1 MTWLVLLFY
10 SEYYLLCSGQS
21 AAGSPRA
28 GHNSRASDEGFRR
41 LREALHG
48 SHTGA
53 SLRSLQ
59 GSIDDFSINLFEATI
74 LPIWKMWER
83 AFACFTVPVLNCNIS
98 CKCRN
103 ACEREWL
110 YQLWAAA
117 VRHCATVKSQS
128 SVLHPLDTHVP
139 IIPAWHA
146 LPWCCKVW
154 SSWSIL
160 SNHESAS
167 DWDWDLKTSADQIS
181 WCRPGRAVGVVPGS
195 LSGEARGGGLAWT
208 VQIIT
213 TRAYSGHYPHL
224 THWHWSRGHGTPDGN
239 ELE

>member
-1 MTWLVLLFY
+1 MARGRGGMTWLVLLFY

-41 LREALHG
+41 LREALHS

-83 AFACFTVPVLNCNIS
+83 AFPCFTVPVLIVNMF

-103 ACEREWL
+103 ACEWL

-117 VRHCATVKSQS
+117 VCHCATVKSQS

-139 IIPAWHA
+139 IVPAWHA
-146 LPWCCKVW
+146 LPALVLQSMK
-154 SSWSIL
+154 
-160 SNHESAS
+160 
-167 DWDWDLKTSADQIS
+167 
-181 WCRPGRAVGVVPGS
+181 
-195 LSGEARGGGLAWT
+195 
-208 VQIIT
+208 
-213 TRAYSGHYPHL
+213 
-224 THWHWSRGHGTPDGN
+224 
-239 ELE
+239 